1 MSLDIIDLVWSLM
14 RDGEFYS
21 PADLANT
28 LGQPTDTIVRI
39 LEFLARYK
47 FAERMTKRELI
58 FRKIPNGPS
67 PNEAAKILRML
78 SANTALNHARQVANI
93 SKTSRRLNLTG

>member
-1 MSLDIIDLVWSLM
+1 MSLDMVDLVWSLM

-28 LGQPTDTIVRI
+28 LGQPTDSIVRI

-47 FAERMTKRELI
+47 FAERVTKRELI
-58 FRKIPNGPS
+58 FRKISTGPS
-67 PNEAAKILRML
+67 PSEAAKILRML
-78 SANTALNHARQVANI
+78 RANAALNHTRQVANI
-93 SKTSRRLNLTG
+93 SKTSKRLNLN

>member
-1 MSLDIIDLVWSLM
+1 MSLDMIDLVWSLM

-21 PADLANT
+21 PAHLANT

-47 FAERMTKRELI
+47 FIERMTKRELI
-58 FRKIPNGPS
+58 FRKILTGPG
-67 PNEAAKILRML
+67 PNEAAKILGML
-78 SANTALNHARQVANI
+78 RANSALNSASQVTDI
-93 SKTSRRLNLTG
+93 PKTPRGLTLF